1 MTNEF
6 KGQIRRAVAEAMA
19 KGEPETE
26 ATAKSA
32 DEKTKQEKFD

>member
-6 KGQIRRAVAEAMA
+6 KEQIRRAVAETMA

-26 ATAKSA
+26 AIPKSA
-32 DEKTKQEKFD
+32 DEKTK